1 MATFNSFGDFASE
14 LEALGKDITTR
25 EKYTITDAMGRRAQ
39 QLATQA
45 ASADL
50 GGDPKF
56 SGWAPELTTRNKRL
70 SDGSNLLAPTRSSA
84 GPWTVAQYGRN
95 QAFGPRMVGP
105 RLTKTGRVSK
115 ARQKRFNGQTQ
126 PKNTADDARALME
139 REMADIAERGL
150 RKVIRK
156 RFD

>member
-1 MATFNSFGDFASE
+1 MATFNSFGDFAKE
-14 LEALGKDITTR
+14 LEALGKDLTTR
-25 EKYTITDAMGRRAQ
+25 ERFTITDAMGRRAR
-39 QLATQA
+39 QLAEQA

-56 SGWAPELTTRNKRL
+56 SGWAPTLETKTRRL
-70 SDGSNLLAPTRSSA
+70 PDGDNLLAPTRFSA
-84 GPWTVAQYGRN
+84 GPWTVAQFGRN
-95 QAFGPRMVGP
+95 QAFGPAFVGP

-115 ARQKRFNGQTQ
+115 ARKKRYNGQTD
-126 PKNTADDARALME
+126 PKHTADDTKALME
-139 REMADIAERGL
+139 REMKDIAERGL

>member
-1 MATFNSFGDFASE
+1 MATFNSFGDFAKE
-14 LEALGKDITTR
+14 LDALGRDLSTR
-25 EKYTITDAMGRRAQ
+25 EKFTITDAMGRKAQ

-56 SGWAPELTTRNKRL
+56 SGWTPQLTTKNKRL
-70 SDGSNLLAPTRSSA
+70 ADGSNLLSPTRSSA

-95 QAFGPRMVGP
+95 QAFGPKFVGP
-105 RLTKTGRVSK
+105 RLTKTGRVSR
-115 ARQKRFNGQTQ
+115 ARTKRYNGQTL
-126 PKNTADDARALME
+126 PKYTADDARGLME
-139 REMADIAERGL
+139 REMPKIAERGL
-150 RKVIRK
+150 RKAIRK

>member
-1 MATFNSFGDFASE
+1 MPTFNSFGDFAKE
-14 LEALGKDITTR
+14 LDALGRDLSTR
-25 EKYTITDAMGRRAQ
+25 EKFTITDAMGRKAQ

-56 SGWAPELTTRNKRL
+56 SGWAPQLTTKNKRL
-70 SDGSNLLAPTRSSA
+70 SDGSNLLSPTRSSA

-95 QAFGPRMVGP
+95 QAFGPKFVGP
-105 RLTKTGRVSK
+105 RLTKTGRVSR
-115 ARQKRFNGQTQ
+115 ARTKRYNGQTL
-126 PKNTADDARALME
+126 PKYTADDARELME
-139 REMADIAERGL
+139 REMPKIAERGL
-150 RKVIRK
+150 RKAIRK